1 MKPNTLSRLS
11 SEFVSMVTKT
21 SDSDL
26 MEGLVRASMEKSYY
40 YGFLVIREAMTAI
53 GIYITYT
60 PKAHSEVIEKLKG
73 LCEPKTANAWG
84 RKLRSLRD
92 QRNKATYVLSAKI
105 DKIEAESSILE
116 ITELLDELSRDKSM
130 GAEILNYQ

>member
-1 MKPNTLSRLS
+1 MKPNTLLRLS
-11 SEFVSMVTKT
+11 SEFVSMVPKI

-26 MEGLVRASMEKSYY
+26 REGLVRASIEKSYY
-40 YGFLVIREAMTAI
+40 YAFLVIREAMTAI
-53 GIYITYT
+53 GIHITNT
-60 PKAHSEVIEKLKG
+60 PKAHSEIIEKLKE
-73 LCEPKTANAWG
+73 LCEPKTAIVYG

-116 ITELLDELSRDKSM
+116 ITELLDELSRDKSI